1 MTWFET
7 YDVHVLRTEEDLREG
22 PACDQLERILEEATR
37 GARRVLLALGPGTR
51 LSAHALGVVA
61 HACAE
66 ATRRGGALV
75 VSACDPSQRWLL
87 EVTGLA
93 GVLHL
98 HASEQEALAALAP
111 SAAA

>member
-7 YDVHVLRTEEDLREG
+7 NDVHVLRTEEDLREG
-22 PACDQLERILEEATR
+22 PACDRLERLLDEATR
-37 GARRVLLALGPGTR
+37 GGRRVLLAFGPGTR
-51 LSAHALGVVA
+51 LSAHALGLVA

-66 ATRRGGALV
+66 AARRGGALV

-87 EVTGLA
+87 DVTGLA
-93 GVLHL
+93 GVLQL
-98 HASEQEALAALAP
+98 HATEREALASLVP